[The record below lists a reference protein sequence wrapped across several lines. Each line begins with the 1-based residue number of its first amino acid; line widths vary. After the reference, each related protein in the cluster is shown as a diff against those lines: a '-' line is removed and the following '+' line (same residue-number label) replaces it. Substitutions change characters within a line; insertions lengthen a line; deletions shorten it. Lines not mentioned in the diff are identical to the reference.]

1 MSIGAVS
8 SSKSSS
14 LDLVTQLLLS
24 FLASKI
30 SPNAQN
36 GNSIFNTAGYQDPL
50 GTNSI
55 FGATNN
61 LNGTGAMPAS
71 NFQSLTSAKEED
83 MIANLYSS
91 SVTAVLNTR
100 IPPIPTAA
108 ATEKK

>member
-1 MSIGAVS
+1 
-8 SSKSSS
+8 
-14 LDLVTQLLLS
+14 
-24 FLASKI
+24 
-30 SPNAQN
+30 
-36 GNSIFNTAGYQDPL
+36 
-50 GTNSI
+50 
-55 FGATNN
+55 
-61 LNGTGAMPAS
+61 MPAS